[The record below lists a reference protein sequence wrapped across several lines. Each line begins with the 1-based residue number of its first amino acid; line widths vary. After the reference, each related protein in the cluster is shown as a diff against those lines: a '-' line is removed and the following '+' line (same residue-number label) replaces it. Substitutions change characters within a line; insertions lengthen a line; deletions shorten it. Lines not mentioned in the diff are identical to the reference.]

1 MRVSSPTCSVHMVVS
16 DKWVWSAGLRALLR
30 FMTGLYIAMN
40 RKDAK
45 VRGTQ
50 VIPYGVISNFVE

>member
-1 MRVSSPTCSVHMVVS
+1 MKVSSPTCSVHMVVS

-50 VIPYGVISNFVE
+50 VIPHGVISNLVE

>member
-1 MRVSSPTCSVHMVVS
+1 MVVS

>member
-1 MRVSSPTCSVHMVVS
+1 VQLHVPEMLCPSLSEL
-16 DKWVWSAGLRALLR
+16 GLRALLR

-50 VIPYGVISNFVE
+50 VIPHGVISNLVE

>member
-1 MRVSSPTCSVHMVVS
+1 MVVS
-16 DKWVWSAGLRALLR
+16 DKWVWSAGLRALLQ

-40 RKDAK
+40 RNDAK

-50 VIPYGVISNFVE
+50 VIPYGVISNIVE